1 MKMRFLA
8 VVGCIVAL
16 VSCGG
21 RNAAP
26 ESRYRAFPLPDV
38 PGMIT
43 DLQERQDYIASHYWD
58 GFFDGEW
65 TTDSAHVL
73 GVPDTEVEKNI
84 SAFILFLQT
93 QPMDRAR
100 EEVGDLFGK
109 IEAKQAADTSSL
121 VYLRMTEMVSRYLY
135 DPNSPM
141 RSEDYYL
148 PFVEGLAR
156 SRFTDDAR
164 RAGYEFEL
172 RMCRLNPYGS
182 VAPDFRFRDIAGH
195 EGSLHGIKADYT
207 VLFFSN
213 PGCNYCREIIDGIE
227 SRPYVDSLIADGTL
241 AVVNIYIDSDVDK
254 WREYAPIYPADWIN
268 AYDFGQAIN
277 SGQLYF
283 VRAIPSIYLLDS
295 EKRVILKD
303 APLERVLDFLDN
315 LTNYN
320 N

>member
-1 MKMRFLA
+1 MKTRFFAILFLLS
-8 VVGCIVAL
+8 L

-26 ESRYRAFPLPDV
+26 ESSYRAFPLPEV

-43 DLQERQDYIASHYWD
+43 DLQQRQDYIVSHYWD
-58 GFFDGEW
+58 GFLDGEW
-65 TTDSAHVL
+65 PTDSAHVL
-73 GVPDTEVEKNI
+73 GVPDAEVMKNI
-84 SAFILFLQT
+84 SAFVMFLQT
-93 QPMDRAR
+93 QPMERAQ
-100 EEVGDLFGK
+100 EQVGELFRK
-109 IEAKQAADTSSL
+109 IEARQAADTSSL
-121 VYLRMTEMVSRYLY
+121 FYLRMTEMVSDCLY
-135 DPNSPM
+135 DPNSPL

-148 PFVEGLAR
+148 PFVEGLAG

-182 VAPDFRFRDIAGH
+182 VAPDFRFRDISGH
-195 EGSLHGIKADYT
+195 EGSLHGVKADYT

-213 PGCNYCREIIDGIE
+213 PGCNYCREIIDEIE
-227 SRPYVDSLIADGTL
+227 SRPYIDLLISGGTL
-241 AVVNIYIDSDVDK
+241 AIVNIYIDGEIDK
-254 WREYAPIYPADWIN
+254 WREYAPIYPSNWIN
-268 AYDFGQAIN
+268 ACDYGQTIN

-283 VRAIPSIYLLDS
+283 VRAIPSIYLLDG
-295 EKRVILKD
+295 EKRVMLKD
-303 APLERVLDFLDN
+303 APLERVLAFFDD